1 MSQANPWPASKR
13 QVVPAR
19 SERRIR
25 PALGLELRGV
35 GAEGRGL
42 AHHGVGVVH
51 YAVAFG
57 DEERLEAVFAA
68 AVGED
73 GVFEGEFAEDG
84 DWGEEAEGWLG
95 S

>member
-1 MSQANPWPASKR
+1 
-13 QVVPAR
+13 
-19 SERRIR
+19 
-25 PALGLELRGV
+25 
-35 GAEGRGL
+35 
-42 AHHGVGVVH
+42 
-51 YAVAFG
+51 
-57 DEERLEAVFAA
+57 LEAVFAA